1 MVELCR
7 IKLLILSLP
16 EGQSALMNKSGI
28 LFNITLKRCRGIN
41 TNLCQIHCSKKKY
54 EVKLGTC
61 FKELVTAT
69 NHHYIFVQCL
79 FCEL

>member
-41 TNLCQIHCSKKKY
+41 TNLCQIHCSKKKN
-54 EVKLGTC
+54 EVKLGTW

-69 NHHYIFVQCL
+69 NHHYIFVQRL